1 MTDPLAFQ
9 FIYPDWPAPANVHAA
24 VSTRAGGV
32 SLGAFAGFNVAS
44 HVGDAAGCVEANR
57 ALLQSALQLP
67 EQPAWLTQVHGT
79 AVLRR
84 HACGEV
90 LSAALEYDACYT
102 DQPGCVCAVMTADCL
117 PVLFCSRDGQE
128 VAAAHAG
135 WRGLV
140 HGVLATTLASF
151 RAEASE
157 VFAWLGPAIGPASF
171 TVGEDVRVQFLQQW
185 DRYGP
190 AAVANCFERV
200 GDQQWQCDLY
210 ALARLQLAAMGVGS
224 VTGGGEDTCA
234 DNARYYSYRRDGD
247 TGRMVSLVWRSA

>member
-1 MTDPLAFQ
+1 MMTAAPEFS
-9 FIYPDWPAPANVHAA
+9 IPDWPAPANVHAA

-32 SLGAFAGFNVAS
+32 SVGAFAGFNVAS
-44 HVGDAAGCVEANR
+44 HVGDATTCVEANR
-57 ALLQSALQLP
+57 TLLQSALQLP

-90 LSAALEYDACYT
+90 LPATLEYDACYT

-140 HGVLATTLASF
+140 QGVLATTLASF
-151 RAEASE
+151 RAAPGE

-171 TVGEDVRVQFLQQW
+171 TVGDDVRAQFLQQW
-185 DRYGP
+185 DRYGS
-190 AAVANCFERV
+190 AAVAKCFDTV
-200 GDQQWQCDLY
+200 GDHQWQCDLY
-210 ALARLQLAAMGVGS
+210 ALARLQLAALGVAS
-224 VTGGGEDTCA
+224 VTGGGEDTYA
-234 DNARYYSYRRDGD
+234 DNTRYYSYRRDGD
-247 TGRMVSLVWRSA
+247 TGRMVSLVWRGI